1 MVGSRIAFLLLV
13 LPLSV
18 FAQTNRYFVSFKD
31 KANSSYTISNPSQ
44 FLSQK
49 SIDRRARENFV
60 VSEEDLPVNQTYVQ
74 QVKALGPECFFTSR
88 WFNGLLIQTDA
99 SIASSIKALPF
110 VTKVELV
117 AWGTRLLNGRTGV
130 NQKFEKLRST
140 TSLMN
145 QTQLQMIGLD
155 KMHAA
160 GFNGEGIDIAV
171 FDAGFN
177 SVDTLSAFKALYQ
190 EGRIKDAFNF
200 VQNSS
205 NVYAGYPHGTWV
217 LSILAGNVTNKYL
230 GGAYKGNYFLYQTE
244 DAFTEYRVEE
254 YNWLFAAEKADS
266 AGVDVINSSLGYTQF
281 DDISMDYTYKD
292 MDGKT
297 SVVARAAHKA
307 FERGITVV
315 NSAGNEGNKSWKYI
329 ITPSDAA
336 GVISCGGVDDLG
348 KQVSFSSIG
357 PASDGRIKPDVS
369 AMARN
374 TFIIDI
380 DGYILNG
387 NGTSFSS
394 PLVAS
399 LAAGLRQALPDASA
413 AEIYSRLVNSAS
425 QANNPDNLLGYGIPN
440 FETARTFTDFNT
452 EFEVY
457 PNPTNNLL
465 KIIFKNVDGRDVKAT
480 LYNSAGKKVFEMVR
494 SITWANNPFE
504 IDFSNLATGLFLL
517 RIETNT
523 GSISKRIVKVD

>member
-1 MVGSRIAFLLLV
+1 
-13 LPLSV
+13 
-18 FAQTNRYFVSFKD
+18 
-31 KANSSYTISNPSQ
+31 
-44 FLSQK
+44 
-49 SIDRRARENFV
+49 
-60 VSEEDLPVNQTYVQ
+60 
-74 QVKALGPECFFTSR
+74 
-88 WFNGLLIQTDA
+88 
-99 SIASSIKALPF
+99 
-110 VTKVELV
+110 
-117 AWGTRLLNGRTGV
+117 
-130 NQKFEKLRST
+130 
-140 TSLMN
+140 
-145 QTQLQMIGLD
+145 
-155 KMHAA
+155 
-160 GFNGEGIDIAV
+160 
-171 FDAGFN
+171 
-177 SVDTLSAFKALYQ
+177 
-190 EGRIKDAFNF
+190 
-200 VQNSS
+200 
-205 NVYAGYPHGTWV
+205 
-217 LSILAGNVTNKYL
+217 
-230 GGAYKGNYFLYQTE
+230 
-244 DAFTEYRVEE
+244 
-254 YNWLFAAEKADS
+254 
-266 AGVDVINSSLGYTQF
+266 
-281 DDISMDYTYKD
+281 
-292 MDGKT
+292 
-297 SVVARAAHKA
+297 
-307 FERGITVV
+307 
-315 NSAGNEGNKSWKYI
+315 
-329 ITPSDAA
+329 
-336 GVISCGGVDDLG
+336 
-348 KQVSFSSIG
+348 
-357 PASDGRIKPDVS
+357 
-369 AMARN
+369 MARN